1 MYNIRLLTPDG
12 IKYIQ
17 CSHDEYIV
25 DAAERQN
32 VDLPYS
38 CRAGACTS
46 CAAKLIIGSV
56 DQSDNSFLDDADI
69 EEGWVLTCFAYPTS
83 HLTLQTHMEVE
94 LLSSSGMRQTI
105 EEQKREEEKRRQRES
120 INREIQQAASYGKVI
135 DHFDTNVF
143 NGGIY
148 EGASIHNRFTRVNST
163 ITKYG
168 NKLFVSINVGISD
181 PQIRKNTYWGQQQ
194 LM

>member
-1 MYNIRLLTPDG
+1 M
-12 IKYIQ
+12 K
-17 CSHDEYIV
+17 S
-25 DAAERQN
+25 
-32 VDLPYS
+32 
-38 CRAGACTS
+38 
-46 CAAKLIIGSV
+46 K
-56 DQSDNSFLDDADI
+56 
-69 EEGWVLTCFAYPTS
+69 
-83 HLTLQTHMEVE
+83 
-94 LLSSSGMRQTI
+94 
-105 EEQKREEEKRRQRES
+105 KREEEKRRQRES